1 MCRCMSKTNQVDVY
15 MNRPS
20 DHDSIFEFLTN
31 SLKEDDFF
39 SISTSILTGLDLN
52 SNILTFLLIYRP
64 ARDEPLY
71 YETYHNTNRR

>member
-1 MCRCMSKTNQVDVY
+1 

-20 DHDSIFEFLTN
+20 DHDSIFEFLT
-31 SLKEDDFF
+31 KEDDFF
-39 SISTSILTGLDLN
+39 SISTSILTGLDLD
-52 SNILTFLLIYRP
+52 SKILTFLLIYRP

>member
-1 MCRCMSKTNQVDVY
+1 
-15 MNRPS
+15 MNRLL
-20 DHDSIFEFLTN
+20 DHDSIFELTN
-31 SLKEDDFF
+31 FLKEDDFF
-39 SISTSILTGLDLN
+39 QFRFDFDIDWTLEVD

>member
-1 MCRCMSKTNQVDVY
+1 
-15 MNRPS
+15 MNRPL
-20 DHDSIFEFLTN
+20 DHDWIFELTN
-31 SLKEDDFF
+31 FLKEDDFF
-39 SISTSILTGLDLN
+39 SISTSILTGLDLD